1 MGIYSGNLGGNE
13 EMTEVE
19 LRENIAKQLAIQ
31 TLEGESLAGRYVWAW
46 VIKNDFVD
54 EYLQKTDQIL
64 ALIKEA
70 GYLSPDKHLKAGYVK
85 LDDVL
90 AFIQGYIDS
99 RKGQNKP
106 LAELVG
112 LSRLRNVLK
121 AKFRK

>member
-1 MGIYSGNLGGNE
+1 
-13 EMTEVE
+13 MTEVE

-70 GYLSPDKHLKAGYVK
+70 GYLSPDEHLKAGYVK